1 MVGGGQLARMSHQ
14 AAIALGQSLRVLA
27 ASPADPAA
35 LVCADVHLG
44 SPDDLDALRGL
55 ADGAEV
61 VTFDHE
67 GVPGALPRVIR
78 VLIHY
83 YADGAHEPRHVYLGD
98 ARTLREDLDSAQ

>member
-55 ADGAEV
+55 ADGARGRHV
-61 VTFDHE
+61 RPR
-67 GVPGALPRVIR
+67 GRPGELLRALV
-78 VLIHY
+78 
-83 YADGAHEPRHVYLGD
+83 ADGVAVRPSPEPCGTP
-98 ARTLREDLDSAQ
+98 RTSS